1 MTLFMHFEVRNL
13 EDTGQNPLLQNGL
26 RSEPSWISPNHEW
39 MHCIPSINELLIS
52 SVPEILSHLIVCL
65 NRIQHIYII
74 YTILNIYTHLIPTVQ
89 SIKELRLSTNKHL
102 ILWLDTSMAH
112 GTTVKL
118 RWVQWQ
124 TNSLWKHDVKNPMF
138 GKLVRSWIY
147 HGLHGQKCLAF
158 GGPISRPNAAPPIR
172 PFNSWCK

>member
-1 MTLFMHFEVRNL
+1 M
-13 EDTGQNPLLQNGL
+13 GCG
-26 RSEPSWISPNHEW
+26 PSHREYLPIMSG
-39 MHCIPSINELLIS
+39 CTA
-52 SVPEILSHLIVCL
+52 SHLLTNYLFHPYLKSYRISLYVWIVFNISIL
-65 NRIQHIYII
+65 FIQYW
-74 YTILNIYTHLIPTVQ
+74 IYTHLIPTVQ

-118 RWVQWQ
+118 RWLQWQ

-138 GKLVRSWIY
+138 GKLVRSWVY

-158 GGPISRPNAAPPIR
+158 GGPISRANAAPPIR